1 MKNILMTIFIASL
14 LSLSMTS
21 FSQATLKIGHVDLT
35 KIMES
40 LPERDTAAAV
50 LQRETKEVQS
60 TYDEMTVV
68 YNKLLD
74 DYDKGKSTYSEII
87 RKTKET
93 ELLDKEK
100 RIQEFEQNAQT
111 NLQKRN
117 SELVQPI
124 LDKVLK
130 AVDKVAAENFERQ
143 SEHKRAGAENTQT
156 VINICRAVLWSRSR
170 AVPESLRSR
179 DFGPAVL
186 NVRSCVVRRV
196 SIFF

>member
-1 MKNILMTIFIASL
+1 MKNILTTIFLAGL
-14 LSLSMTS
+14 LSLSMIS
-21 FSQATLKIGHVDLT
+21 FSQTTLKIGHVDLT

-40 LPERDTAAAV
+40 LPERDTAAAI
-50 LQRETKEVQS
+50 LQRETREVQS
-60 TYDEMTVV
+60 TYDEITVV

-74 DYDKGKSTYSEII
+74 DYDKGKSTFSEII

-130 AVDKVAAENFERQ
+130 AVDKVAAENGFTYILDV
-143 SEHKRAGAENTQT
+143 SKGS
-156 VINICRAVLWSRSR
+156 VIYTSKDSQNINELVLKMLK
-170 AVPESLRSR
+170 P
-179 DFGPAVL
+179 
-186 NVRSCVVRRV
+186 
-196 SIFF
+196 

>member
-1 MKNILMTIFIASL
+1 MKNILTIMFLAGL
-14 LSLSMTS
+14 LLLSMTS
-21 FSQATLKIGHVDLT
+21 FSQTTLKIGHVDLT

-50 LQRETKEVQS
+50 LERETKEVQA

-74 DYDKGKSTYSEII
+74 DYDKGKPTYSEII
-87 RKTKET
+87 RKTKEN

-130 AVDKVAAENFERQ
+130 AVDKVAAENGFTYILDV
-143 SEHKRAGAENTQT
+143 SKGS
-156 VINICRAVLWSRSR
+156 VIYTSKDSQNINDLVLKI
-170 AVPESLRSR
+170 LKQ
-179 DFGPAVL
+179 
-186 NVRSCVVRRV
+186 
-196 SIFF
+196 

>member
-1 MKNILMTIFIASL
+1 MKNIITTIILVGL
-14 LSLSMTS
+14 LSVSMTS
-21 FSQATLKIGHVDLT
+21 FSQTTLKIGHVDLT

-74 DYDKGKSTYSEII
+74 DYDKGKSTFSEIV
-87 RKTKET
+87 RKNKET

-130 AVDKVAAENFERQ
+130 AVDKVAAENGFTYILDV
-143 SEHKRAGAENTQT
+143 SKGS
-156 VINICRAVLWSRSR
+156 VIYTSKDSQNINDLVLKLLK
-170 AVPESLRSR
+170 PQ
-179 DFGPAVL
+179 
-186 NVRSCVVRRV
+186 
-196 SIFF
+196 

>member
-1 MKNILMTIFIASL
+1 MKNILLIIFLAGL
-14 LSLSMTS
+14 LSLSLTS

-40 LPERDTAAAV
+40 LPSRDSAAAV
-50 LQRETKEVQS
+50 LQKETKEVQS

-74 DYDKGKSTYSEII
+74 DYDKGKSTFSEIV

-100 RIQEFEQNAQT
+100 RIQEFEQNAQN

-130 AVDKVAAENFERQ
+130 AVNKVAAENGFTYILDV
-143 SEHKRAGAENTQT
+143 SKGS
-156 VINICRAVLWSRSR
+156 VIYTSKDSQNINELVLKMLK
-170 AVPESLRSR
+170 PL
-179 DFGPAVL
+179 
-186 NVRSCVVRRV
+186 
-196 SIFF
+196 

>member
-1 MKNILMTIFIASL
+1 MKNILLITLIAGL

-50 LQRETKEVQS
+50 LQRETKEVQA

-74 DYDKGKSTYSEII
+74 DYEKGKSTFSDLVK
-87 RKTKET
+87 KTKEA

-100 RIQEFEQNAQT
+100 RIQEFEQNAQA

-117 SELVQPI
+117 TELVQPI

-130 AVDKVAAENFERQ
+130 AVNKVAAENGFTYILDV
-143 SEHKRAGAENTQT
+143 SKGS
-156 VINICRAVLWSRSR
+156 VIYTSKDSQNINDLVLKMLK
-170 AVPESLRSR
+170 PL
-179 DFGPAVL
+179 
-186 NVRSCVVRRV
+186 
-196 SIFF
+196 

>member
-1 MKNILMTIFIASL
+1 MKNILTTIFLAGL
-14 LSLSMTS
+14 LSLSMIS
-21 FSQATLKIGHVDLT
+21 FSQTTLKIGHVDLT

-40 LPERDTAAAV
+40 LPERDTAAAI
-50 LQRETKEVQS
+50 LQRETREVQS

-74 DYDKGKSTYSEII
+74 DYDKGKSTFSEII

-130 AVDKVAAENFERQ
+130 AVDKVAAENGFTYILDV
-143 SEHKRAGAENTQT
+143 SKGS
-156 VINICRAVLWSRSR
+156 VIYTSKDSQNINELVLKMLK
-170 AVPESLRSR
+170 P
-179 DFGPAVL
+179 
-186 NVRSCVVRRV
+186 
-196 SIFF
+196 

>member
-1 MKNILMTIFIASL
+1 MKNTLTTIIIAVLVSISL
-14 LSLSMTS
+14 TS

-40 LPERDTAAAV
+40 LPARDTAAAV

-60 TYDEMTVV
+60 TYDEMTAV

-74 DYDKGKSTYSEII
+74 EYEKGKAAFSEII
-87 RKTKET
+87 RKNKEA

-100 RIQEFEQNAQT
+100 RIQEFEQTAQS

-117 SELVQPI
+117 TELIQPI

-130 AVDKVAAENFERQ
+130 AINKVAADNGFTYILDV
-143 SEHKRAGAENTQT
+143 SKGS
-156 VINICRAVLWSRSR
+156 VIYTSKDSQNINELVLT
-170 AVPESLRSR
+170 ALKT
-179 DFGPAVL
+179 
-186 NVRSCVVRRV
+186 
-196 SIFF
+196 I

>member
-1 MKNILMTIFIASL
+1 MKNILMTIFLAGL
-14 LSLSMTS
+14 LSLSMTT
-21 FSQATLKIGHVDLT
+21 FSQTTLKIGHVDLT

-74 DYDKGKSTYSEII
+74 DYDKGKSTFSEII

-130 AVDKVAAENFERQ
+130 AVNKVAAENGFTYILDV
-143 SEHKRAGAENTQT
+143 SKGS
-156 VINICRAVLWSRSR
+156 VIYTSKDSQNINELVLKILK
-170 AVPESLRSR
+170 PL
-179 DFGPAVL
+179 
-186 NVRSCVVRRV
+186 
-196 SIFF
+196 

>member
-1 MKNILMTIFIASL
+1 MKNTLTIIFIAVLVSISL
-14 LSLSMTS
+14 TS
-21 FSQATLKIGHVDLT
+21 FSQTTLKIGHVDLT

-60 TYDEMTVV
+60 TYDEMTAV

-74 DYDKGKSTYSEII
+74 DYEKGKATFSEII
-87 RKTKET
+87 RKNKEA

-117 SELVQPI
+117 TELIQPI

-130 AVDKVAAENFERQ
+130 AINKVAADNGFTYILDV
-143 SEHKRAGAENTQT
+143 SKGS
-156 VINICRAVLWSRSR
+156 VIYTSKDSQNINDLVLKT
-170 AVPESLRSR
+170 LKTM
-179 DFGPAVL
+179 
-186 NVRSCVVRRV
+186 
-196 SIFF
+196 

>member
-1 MKNILMTIFIASL
+1 MKNILMTIFLAGL

-21 FSQATLKIGHVDLT
+21 FSQVTLKIGHVDLT

-130 AVDKVAAENFERQ
+130 AVNKVAAENGFTYILDV
-143 SEHKRAGAENTQT
+143 SKGS
-156 VINICRAVLWSRSR
+156 VIYTSKDSQNINELVLKMLK
-170 AVPESLRSR
+170 PL
-179 DFGPAVL
+179 
-186 NVRSCVVRRV
+186 
-196 SIFF
+196 